1 MHLGEMTMLLP
12 MEPDRV
18 EEFWQSFR
26 DETESDD
33 LDHFLAWLYEH
44 RHVGSETFRALHGHG
59 QLSLVTLDELLQ
71 GDDDD
76 DLDDRFTTLGV
87 LGKGAMGLVHIARE
101 RDLRRKVALKVLLEQ
116 HANNEDIVRR
126 FFREVQIT
134 AWLDHPN
141 IVPVYSL
148 EVDDDGAPACA
159 MKLIQGITLRKWL
172 QEAGDLADAGTM
184 DDAHGLTARLDIFLK
199 ICDAIAYSHSKGIL
213 HRDLKPSNV
222 MIGPFGEVY
231 VMDWGIAR
239 PLRFDDG
246 EQPDDLRPVLGP
258 FEGGEDDAGIFA
270 TQYGTVV
277 GTPHYMSPEQA
288 QGRTDLE
295 GRSDLYSLGLI
306 LHELIT
312 LEPAIAAES
321 VEDALDEAAL
331 GKLGPL
337 TWPEPTGAVP
347 PELAAVVGG
356 ATALEPEDRYPGV
369 ADLAEDLRRYLRGE
383 AVRVSPDTA
392 MQALVRWVGRNRE
405 KTVALLAV
413 GLVLILGIATYG
425 LIHERQAVAEAQAR
439 EEALGAALTD
449 VATRAATI
457 DREFLRYEGLLE
469 GLAASAMQALNGPDP
484 SDIAVL
490 LDDDFADPDRAPADL
505 AHSDRFGKPVSTSTA
520 VQVLAPGVDRAAV
533 APHLRRMASIG
544 PGFGPMVVRSDPT
557 VTNVLTGD
565 EIRARVT
572 GEGVPVVW
580 AYVATEEGVH
590 TAWPGKAGY
599 PDGYDP
605 RQRPWYQLAANEFGP
620 RCGNPYLDS
629 QGQGLLLPCAL
640 SMFDREQAFR
650 GVAGIDLTFDTIVDR
665 LLELDRPGVRE
676 SFLLDEQARVIIR
689 SGYQEQTPPVDPS
702 GKLAPPRFDSADAV
716 DSMLDGGS
724 GYVETAD
731 GTLIAWY
738 RLSALGW
745 FYVVEADAGGLL
757 AGRAHDG

>member
-12 MEPDRV
+12 MEPDLV
-18 EEFWQSFR
+18 EELWQTFR
-26 DETESDD
+26 TDTESDD

-71 GDDDD
+71 EADGD

-87 LGKGAMGLVHIARE
+87 LGKGAMGRVHIARE

-116 HANNEDIVRR
+116 HADNEDVVRR

-159 MKLIQGITLRKWL
+159 MKLIQGVTLREWL
-172 QEAGDLADAGTM
+172 QETGKLADSDSM
-184 DDAHGLTARLDIFLK
+184 DVSRGLTARLDIFLK
-199 ICDAIAYSHSKGIL
+199 ICDAIAYAHSKGIL

-246 EQPDDLRPVLGP
+246 EAPEDLRPIL
-258 FEGGEDDAGIFA
+258 DDPGDADATGIFA
-270 TQYGTVV
+270 TQHGTVV

-312 LEPAIAAES
+312 LEPAIRADD
-321 VEDALDEAAL
+321 VEDALEQAAL
-331 GKLGPL
+331 GQLGAL
-337 TWPEPTGAVP
+337 TWPEPTGSVP
-347 PELAAVVGG
+347 PELAAVVDG
-356 ATALEPEDRYPGV
+356 ATALVPEDRYPGV

-383 AVRVSPDTA
+383 AVRVRPDTP
-392 MQALVRWVGRNRE
+392 MQALLRWVGRNRE
-405 KTVALLAV
+405 TTVTLLAA
-413 GLVLILGIATYG
+413 GAVLILGIATYS
-425 LIHERQAVAEAQAR
+425 LIHERQAVAAAQAR

-457 DREFLRYEGLLE
+457 DREFLRYESLLE
-469 GLAASAMQALNGPDP
+469 GLAASAVQALDGPDP
-484 SDIAVL
+484 GDVPVVL
-490 LDDDFADPDRAPADL
+490 DADFADPSRAPADL
-505 AHSDRFGKPVSTSTA
+505 AHADRFGKPISTSTA
-520 VQVLAPGVDRAAV
+520 VQVLAPGVARDDV
-533 APHLRRMASIG
+533 DPLLRRMASIG
-544 PGFGPMVVRSDPT
+544 PGFGPLVVRSDPT
-557 VTNVLTGD
+557 VAAVLTPAQ
-565 EIRARVT
+565 IRHRVT
-572 GEGVPVVW
+572 VDGLPVVW
-580 AYVATEEGVH
+580 AYVAVEEGIH

-605 RQRPWYQLAANEFGP
+605 RQRPWYQLAANQFGP

-629 QGQGLLLPCAL
+629 QGQGLLLPCATAL
-640 SMFDREQAFR
+640 YDRDQSFR
-650 GVAGIDLTFDTIVDR
+650 GVAGMDLTFDTIVDR
-665 LLELDRPGVRE
+665 LLELDRPGVQE
-676 SFLLDEQARVIIR
+676 SFLLDERARVIIR
-689 SGYQEQTPPVDPS
+689 SRYQEALPPVDPS
-702 GKLAPPRFDSADAV
+702 GRLAPPTFSSAEAV
-716 DSMLDGGS
+716 ASMLQGRS
-724 GYVETAD
+724 GYLETD
-731 GTLIAWY
+731 EGTLIAWY
-738 RLSALGW
+738 GLGALGW
-745 FYVVEADAGGLL
+745 FYVVQAHADRLL
-757 AGRAHDG
+757 AGDPDDG